1 MSTLADL
8 CPLQRIALDVP
19 LASRDALFEFAAELA
34 APVTGVNA
42 RLLVQQLQ
50 DRERIGPTSLGRGV
64 AIPHARIAGL
74 TQPVLLFVRTAQALE
89 CDAPDGKAVQDFFV
103 LLMPAKTIQLHL
115 QVLADLVSALHER
128 DFRHAL
134 QAAQS
139 GDAVQHL
146 LASVPVRTL
155 LERHGHPAEARA

>member
-1 MSTLADL
+1 MSSLADL

-19 LASRDALFEFAAELA
+19 LLSRDALFEFAATLA
-34 APVTGVNA
+34 EPVAGVRA
-42 RLLVQQLQ
+42 AIMVQQLQ

-74 TQPVLLFVRTAQALE
+74 REPVLLFIRSAQALD

-139 GDAVQHL
+139 GESVQRL
-146 LASVPVRTL
+146 LSTVPVRTL
-155 LERHGHPAEARA
+155 LERHGHHQEARA